1 MAKKSKPN
9 FESSVYQDDN
19 GNYFLHRSDHAQ
31 DEPLSELE
39 VRRFIQAAVERIQ
52 IQNAVDDLA
61 ALLASM
67 GVELPDEVRQ
77 QVIENAHKKAREANI
92 TRTGSLPDLTK
103 YLP

>member
-1 MAKKSKPN
+1 MSEKTM
-9 FESSVYQDDN
+9 ESWVYQDEH
-19 GNYFLHRSDHAQ
+19 GNYFLLRSDRAE
-31 DEPLSELE
+31 DEPISEFE
-39 VRRFIQAAVERIQ
+39 VRRFVQAAVERIQ

-77 QVIENAHKKAREANI
+77 QVINSTHKKAREGGI